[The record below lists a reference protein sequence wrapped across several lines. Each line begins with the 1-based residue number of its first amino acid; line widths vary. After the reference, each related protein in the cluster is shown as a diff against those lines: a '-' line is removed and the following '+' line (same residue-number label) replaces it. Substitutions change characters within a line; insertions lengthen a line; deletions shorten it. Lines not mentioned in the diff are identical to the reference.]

1 MSTKRRTAG
10 VFASP
15 QPKNEAGE
23 RLCRN
28 CRKPMGKNKRHN
40 CSSKCSE
47 EWALKTSPALMR
59 RAVFARDKGVCA
71 ECGSDTQA
79 QKAEYAAE
87 HKKHSTQWC
96 KPMEELRER
105 FGITAGRA
113 AQGTWWEA
121 DHITP
126 VIEGGGE
133 CGLEGYRTLCIPCH
147 KKATAAL
154 RARMSRRRREE
165 KAIKNDLAG
174 MFADQ
179 VQS

>member
-15 QPKNEAGE
+15 QPKNAAGE
-23 RLCRN
+23 KVCRN
-28 CRKPMGKNKRHN
+28 CGKVLPRNKRNN
-40 CSSKCSE
+40 CSSKCSK

-71 ECGSDTQA
+71 QCGADTQA
-79 QKAEYAAE
+79 QQSEYMAKRKE
-87 HKKHSTQWC
+87 QGTDYNVLMKT
-96 KPMEELRER
+96 LREK
-105 FGITAGRA
+105 FGVFSVFGH
-113 AQGTWWEA
+113 WWEA

-133 CGLEGYRTLCIPCH
+133 CGLEGYRTLCIPCPR
-147 KKATAAL
+147 KVTAEL
-154 RARMSRRRREE
+154 RRRMSRRRRDE
-165 KAIKNDLAG
+165 KALKNDLAG

-179 VQS
+179 VEA